1 MSEKLTVQTHV
12 MLSQAQSQQLT
23 LLRETGVV
31 TAEVLRQ
38 AIDSVLIQYQP
49 MIKIVEE
56 TRARRERLRQ
66 LGILDKPQHRQG
78 VKGGAL

>member
-12 MLSQAQSQQLT
+12 MLSQSQSQRLT
-23 LLRETGVV
+23 MLREMGVV

-38 AIDSVLIQYQP
+38 AIDSVLTQYQP

-56 TRARRERLRQ
+56 TRARREQLRN
-66 LGILDKPQHRQG
+66 LGILGARHRQG
-78 VKGGAL
+78 VKGGKL